1 MTEQGQ
7 LAAAA
12 WQEPD
17 FARSWARDD
26 AQRDML
32 DFPRRIAASIV
43 ALDDASPATVVDIGS
58 GPGDFLAVFLEAF
71 PAARGVWTDASETM
85 LELARQRLAP
95 FGDRVDY
102 RLADMTDLAGAGLPA
117 GVDVVMTSRAAH
129 HLDPQALSDFYVQ
142 AASYLAPGG
151 WLINLDHTL
160 HAGQWDQRLRS
171 ARKHVLPARPE
182 GRSHRHDKPLP
193 TVAHHLAGYAAAG
206 IDDVDVPWRAF
217 VTCLFMGRRGS
228 LADHGPGLELKL

>member
-43 ALDDASPATVVDIGS
+43 GLEGASPATIVDIGS
-58 GPGDFLAVFLEAF
+58 GPGDFLAVFLEEF
-71 PAARGVWTDASETM
+71 PAACGVWIDVSAAM
-85 LELARQRLAP
+85 QELALERLAP
-95 FGDRVDY
+95 FGDRVEF
-102 RLADMTDLAGAGLPA
+102 RLADMTDLTGAGTLTS
-117 GVDVVMTSRAAH
+117 VDVITTSRAAH
-129 HLDPQALSDFYVQ
+129 HLNRQALSDFYVQ
-142 AASYLAPGG
+142 AAGYLAPGG
-151 WLINLDHTL
+151 WLINLDHT
-160 HAGQWDQRLRS
+160 HSEGQWEERLRAVRQRL
-171 ARKHVLPARPE
+171 LPARSE
-182 GRSHRHDKPLP
+182 SRTHRHDHPAP
-193 TVAHHLAGYAAAG
+193 AIADHLAGYAAAG

-217 VTCLFMGRRGS
+217 FTCLFMGRS
-228 LADHGPGLELKL
+228 AT